1 MDLSHLNRAL
11 QPLVHRIKLAVSRGK
26 VRLVYKGNK
35 YKTQRLQV
43 ELLAG
48 ELSDGMEHFEPY
60 GFTAS
65 PVLGAEA
72 LVQFLGG
79 NRAHGIA
86 GVVSDGRSRPRT
98 LSEGEVAIYHCS
110 DDPEASAEAA
120 RHRITLTSGKII
132 LRVDALDIKCGPST
146 LQMDAAGIRLAGPRC
161 RDWRAKGSTRR
172 AVRSSRAGR
181 AASMPTARASW
192 CWATPSPGTASRRTR
207 RR

>member
-11 QPLVHRIKLAVSRGK
+11 QPLMHRIKLAVSRGK
-26 VRLVYKGNK
+26 VRLVYKGNA

-48 ELSDGMEHFEPY
+48 ELSDVMEHFEPY

-72 LVQFLGG
+72 LVHFLGG

-110 DDPEASAEAA
+110 DDPEASAEEA
-120 RHRITLTSGKII
+120 RHRITLTAGKII

-146 LQMDAAGIRLAGPRC
+146 LQMDAAGIRLAGPRI
-161 RDWRAKGSTRR
+161 DLN
-172 AVRSSRAGR
+172 
-181 AASMPTARASW
+181 
-192 CWATPSPGTASRRTR
+192 
-207 RR
+207 